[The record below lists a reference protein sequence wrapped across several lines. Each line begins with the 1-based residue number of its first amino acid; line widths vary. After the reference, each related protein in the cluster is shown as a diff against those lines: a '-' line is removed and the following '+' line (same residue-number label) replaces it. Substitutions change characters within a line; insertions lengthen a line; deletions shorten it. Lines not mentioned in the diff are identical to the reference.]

1 MFNWLITKEGGGIV
15 SEQEYPYS
23 VPVRQPH
30 PGTCKR
36 SVLTNSS
43 ARIRRWYWVSH
54 GAAGEANI
62 TASLPKVGPVNIGID
77 ATDAKM
83 KSYTGG
89 IAKPACSATPKLDH
103 AVLIVGYGTEN
114 GVDYWKIKN
123 CWGTDWG

>member
-1 MFNWLITKEGGGIV
+1 
-15 SEQEYPYS
+15 
-23 VPVRQPH
+23 VPVKQPH
-30 PGTCKR
+30 PGTCQR

-43 ARIRRWYWVSH
+43 FAARIRRWYWVSH
-54 GAAGEANI
+54 GAGGETNI

-77 ATDAKM
+77 ATDAGM

-89 IAKPACSATPKLDH
+89 IAKPVCSATPKLDH